1 MTYLSQPSTNLF
13 GEVLNDAVLRHLGAD
28 GEAPLQ
34 LLLDARD
41 HFLVFLR
48 GEALHSY
55 RGEGSVEITNKNW
68 KMGKFSPFRSH
79 CCQ

>member
-1 MTYLSQPSTNLF
+1 MTYLATNLF

-28 GEAPLQ
+28 GKAPLQ

-55 RGEGSVEITNKNW
+55 RGKGRVQTTHQRLENRYV
-68 KMGKFSPFRSH
+68 FPV
-79 CCQ
+79 